1 MTFLKDLIHIPESVD
16 KGQFV
21 LKLTDGVIRAEETVA
36 DYVVTDELV
45 KCYRDAL
52 NYIKDAVES
61 NTSKAAYLHGSFG
74 SGKSHFMAILTLI
87 LGRNP
92 AVGKLTKLAAAI
104 DAANSWNEGKNFL
117 LVPYHMIGA
126 KNMEAGILGGY
137 ADFIRRLRPDAP
149 IPAIYLIEDLFK
161 DAQNLRKNMGDEKFF
176 AGLNS
181 EEADSEWGDV
191 ESQWDA
197 ERFERAIA
205 APPVPEYDS
214 NYAPSEPRRD
224 LASALIKNYFQSYEN
239 VSRGDGEAYVSLD
252 AGLSIISQHAAKLGY
267 DGVILFLDE
276 LVLWL
281 ASHAANLDFMHKEG
295 QKLSKLV
302 EAQHANRPIPLIS
315 FVARQ
320 RDLGELV
327 GDSITGADK
336 LNFTDALKH
345 WEGRF
350 HKITLED
357 RNLPAI
363 AEARIL
369 KPVSD
374 KARELLRQAFEE
386 TAKIRSDVM
395 NTLLTSKYDRE
406 IFKKV
411 YPFSPALVDTLV
423 GVSSLLQRERTA
435 LKVMMLLLVSQ
446 RDHLKLGDIVPVGD
460 LFDVIA
466 HGDEA
471 FNQEMALQFDNA
483 KSLYHAKL
491 LPLIESEH
499 GIRKKELELPVEDK
513 NRPTIDE
520 KKAAAFRADDR
531 LIKTLL
537 LAALVPGVES
547 LKGLN
552 ANRLAALNHGTI
564 RTPVPGKEGGEVLR
578 RCQKWAAAINGEI
591 KIGEEQTN
599 PSISI
604 QLSGVQTERIIQQAT
619 GEDSHGNRQRLIR
632 KMLFEEVGIYDS
644 DQYFVTHD
652 FIWRNTERW
661 CEVGYGN
668 IRSLPLHEMTADGE
682 QWKLL
687 IDFPFDEANHG
698 PQDDIAKLD
707 TYRANHPEGT
717 KTIAW
722 VPSFLSVSA
731 QAELGMLVIL
741 EHILMGERFAGYASV
756 LPFEERHIAKALL
769 ENQRSQLKQRMKL
782 HLEVAYGISRQS
794 RGSIDTS
801 HELTENFVSL
811 LNDFDP
817 QPPAAASLKEA
828 LSKLID
834 QAMQRQFPSHPH
846 FSEEPKGA
854 NLKKIDEEVQRATLQ
869 PNGRIEV
876 DDRKR
881 RPLLKGIAEP
891 LKLGILHE
899 SVFLLDQHW
908 INHFNSKVAA
918 AGPTITVGHL
928 RRWIDE
934 PAAMGLSKQMQNVI
948 ILMYAS
954 RTNRTLYEH
963 GVPVNSEVS
972 YTKLEDSLELRTW
985 QGPSEAD
992 WSRSIELA
1000 GSLFGLVPSG
1010 LCNAT
1015 NVTRLSSDVK
1025 AICSTH
1031 HSACQKFIQALSE
1044 RLKKFGLNPSD
1055 SARMQ
1060 TATATLRLV
1069 NQLLGADPG
1078 EVVKVLAKANIATS
1092 EAAMGKSLK
1101 TAGDLVGRI
1110 DATTWGVFEDISQLS
1125 GEYHD
1130 KADAIRSSVSQA
1142 LSADEYNIGLAA
1154 TMKKAQNDAVELL
1167 AEAAKNNAKKLP
1179 DPDSQTGGTTK
1190 PLQDPGVTQVT
1201 KPEPTTTLDVVSN
1214 DGKENLSAAEGIKLL
1229 DELRGKLESSARR
1242 KLSIS
1247 WSITEEVEKK

>member
-1 MTFLKDLIHIPESVD
+1 MTTYIKDLIHIPESVD

-21 LKLTDGVIRAEETVA
+21 LKLTDGVIRADETVA

-52 NYIKDAVES
+52 NYIKTAVES

-92 AVGKLTKLAAAI
+92 AVGKLTKLASAI
-104 DAANSWNEGKNFL
+104 DAANTWNEGKNFL

-137 ADFIRRLRPDAP
+137 ADFIRRVRPEAP
-149 IPAIYLIEDLFK
+149 IPAVYLIEDLFK
-161 DAQNLRKNMGDEKFF
+161 DAQNIRKNMGDEKFF
-176 AGLNS
+176 AGLNDK
-181 EEADSEWGDV
+181 EADSDWGDV
-191 ESQWDA
+191 ESQWDS
-197 ERFERAIA
+197 ERFERAIL
-205 APPVPEYDS
+205 APPVPENDP
-214 NYAPSEPRRD
+214 NHAPSEPRRD
-224 LASALIKNYFQSYEN
+224 LANALIKTYFQSYEN

-267 DGVILFLDE
+267 SGVILFLDE

-302 EAQHANRPIPLIS
+302 EGQHANRPIPLVS

-350 HKITLED
+350 HKISLED

-374 KARELLRQAFEE
+374 KARDLLRESFEA

-406 IFKKV
+406 IFRKV

-435 LKVMMLLLVSQ
+435 LKVMMLLLVAQ

-471 FNQEMALQFDNA
+471 FNQEMAIQFDNA

-491 LPLIESEH
+491 LPLIESDH
-499 GIRKKELELPVEDK
+499 GIRKKELELPPDDE
-513 NRPTIDE
+513 NRPVIDE
-520 KKAAAFRADDR
+520 KKATAFRADDR

-552 ANRLAALNHGTI
+552 ANRLAALNHGTV

-578 RCQKWAAAINGEI
+578 RCQKWASEVGEI
-591 KIGEEQTN
+591 KIGEEQSN

-632 KMLFEEVGIYDS
+632 KMLFEEVGIADS

-652 FIWRNTERW
+652 FTWRKTERW

-668 IRSLPLHEMTADGE
+668 IRSLPLHEMKAEGE

-698 PQDDIAKLD
+698 PQDDIAKLQM
-707 TYRANHPEGT
+707 YSANHPEGT

-741 EHILMGERFAGYASV
+741 EHILTGERFSGYASV

-782 HLEVAYGISRQS
+782 HLEVAYGINRQS

-801 HELTENFVSL
+801 HELSENFVSL

-817 QPPAAASLKEA
+817 QAPAAANLGEA
-828 LSKLID
+828 LAKLLD

-854 NLKKIDEEVQRATLQ
+854 NLKKVDEEVQRATLE

-891 LKLGILHE
+891 LKLGALHE
-899 SVFLLDQHW
+899 DVFLLDQHW
-908 INHFNSKVAA
+908 ITHFNSKI
-918 AGPTITVGHL
+918 AGAGSAITVGHL
-928 RRWIDE
+928 REWIDE
-934 PAAMGLSKQMQNVI
+934 PAAMGLSKQLQNSI
-948 ILMYAS
+948 ILMFAS

-963 GVPVNSEVS
+963 GVPIHGEVS
-972 YTKLEDSLELRTW
+972 YTKLDDGLELRTW
-985 QGPSEAD
+985 QGPAD
-992 WSRSIELA
+992 SDWTRSIELA
-1000 GSLFGLVPSG
+1000 GSLFGLAPSG

-1015 NVTRLSSDVK
+1015 NVDRLSSDVK
-1025 AICSTH
+1025 AICTSNRA
-1031 HSACQKFIQALSE
+1031 ACQKLIQSVGD
-1044 RLKKFGLNPSD
+1044 RLKKFELNPSD
-1055 SARMQ
+1055 SARMK
-1060 TATATLRLV
+1060 TATATLQLID
-1069 NQLLGADPG
+1069 QLLGAG
-1078 EVVKVLAKANIATS
+1078 LGQVVRVLANATIATS
-1092 EAAMGKSLK
+1092 DVAMGKSLK
-1101 TAGDLVGRI
+1101 TASDLVGRI

-1125 GEYHD
+1125 GEYNA
-1130 KADAIRSSVSQA
+1130 KASAIRTSVSQSLA
-1142 LSADEYNIGLAA
+1142 ADEYNIGLAA
-1154 TMKKAQNDAVELL
+1154 TIKKAQTDAVNLL
-1167 AEAAKNNAKKLP
+1167 AEAAKSNAKKSAET
-1179 DPDSQTGGTTK
+1179 DPQPGNTTK
-1190 PLQDPGVTQVT
+1190 RLAGAGVPDFKT
-1201 KPEPTTTLDVVSN
+1201 PEPTATLEVISN
-1214 DGKENLSAAEGIKLL
+1214 DTKNNLSAAEGIKLL
-1229 DELRGKLESSARR
+1229 DDLRGELKQSERR

-1247 WSITEEVEKK
+1247 WSITEEIEKK